1 MRIPYR
7 IKAGIRSPGFTLVEL
22 MVVLSIAA
30 ILLGIGVPS
39 FRTLLNSQRITIAA
53 NDLLASIHLA
63 RSEAIK
69 RGARVDL
76 VPLGG
81 SDDWAKGWVV
91 FIDDNRNQMPDQDEQ
106 VIMSHGPV
114 PDGMT
119 IDANFTDPTPAY
131 LAYNAAG
138 RTRINASD
146 HTPQLGRFSFTLD
159 GQVRH
164 IKINLLGRPRIC
176 NPATHAS
183 TC

>member
-1 MRIPYR
+1 M
-7 IKAGIRSPGFTLVEL
+7 GFTLVEL

-30 ILLGIGVPS
+30 ILLGIGLPS
-39 FRTLLNSQRITIAA
+39 FRTLINSQRITTAA
-53 NDLLASIHLA
+53 NDLLATIHLT

-76 VPLGG
+76 VPAGG
-81 SDDWAKGWVV
+81 GDDWARGWLV
-91 FIDDNRNQMPDQDEQ
+91 FIDDNENRKPDQDEQ
-106 VIMSHGPV
+106 VVFSHGPL
-114 PDGMT
+114 PNGMT
-119 IDANFTDPTPAY
+119 IEADFTDPSPAY

-146 HTPQLGRFSFTLD
+146 HIPQLGSFSFTLD
-159 GQVRH
+159 GQMRH

-176 NPATHAS
+176 NPATHSS